1 MGQCYWRVVVGFT
14 LKGVGMNTQQATAL
28 TTIAGGAMGGIKLV
42 VIGACL
48 AVGFSIGNLVVRKS
62 VDVYDGWKYSRLEK
76 KYPEPEEKDSDTS

>member
-48 AVGFSIGNLVVRKS
+48 A
-62 VDVYDGWKYSRLEK
+62 GWKYSRLEK